1 MSPKL
6 SVIIPC
12 YNSEATLELTL
23 NSILNQ
29 NFQEWEAIIINDGS
43 KDATEE
49 ISIKWTEKD
58 KRFKYFSKENGGLG
72 KARNFGIER
81 AQGIYILPLDSDNL
95 VEENFSR
102 KAISVFEKDLSIGV
116 VHGYAEYFG
125 EKKGLWKIEDFNLQ
139 KMLIHNYIDACA
151 IFKKELWQK
160 NGGYDENMPHQGH
173 EDWEFWLA
181 LGINNTKFYNLNEIT
196 FKYFVAQNSMIRSFS
211 KEMMIANQDYIAKK
225 YCKVYYDEYCKTFF
239 QIKNTNKKIDSKLK
253 SEKFV
258 INLFCYTF
266 FRFKIFKEN
275 RS

>member
-125 EKKGLWKIEDFNLQ
+125 EKK
-139 KMLIHNYIDACA
+139 
-151 IFKKELWQK
+151 
-160 NGGYDENMPHQGH
+160 
-173 EDWEFWLA
+173 
-181 LGINNTKFYNLNEIT
+181 
-196 FKYFVAQNSMIRSFS
+196 
-211 KEMMIANQDYIAKK
+211 DYG
-225 YCKVYYDEYCKTFF
+225 
-239 QIKNTNKKIDSKLK
+239 KLK
-253 SEKFV
+253 ISIYKKCLFITILMLVQFLKKSYGKKMGVMMRICHIKVMRIGNFGWLSELITPSF
-258 INLFCYTF
+258 I
-266 FRFKIFKEN
+266 I
-275 RS
+275 